1 MPPKQSDNDSQWMD
15 YAVQQAVGDA
25 LEAERRR
32 LAQRLQE
39 TLIGQINLLLAQLNV
54 YQQAAPAQSQMAFSV
69 LATLVRQ
76 LHQSAHDLET
86 SLNPTALETLGLE
99 PALEA
104 YASQQ
109 RRSSG
114 VNITL
119 SLAHLV
125 RRLPPHL
132 ELALFRTTQDAVER
146 AITRGRASQISIHLA
161 RTENGI
167 AYTLTDSGL
176 PPDEDIRSDGDIL
189 RAARQRI
196 AALGG
201 LMTLA
206 KGQSGGLVV
215 SIVFEWQAS
224 AQLTD
229 REREVIGLLA
239 EGLTNRAIA
248 LALDVRPRT
257 VKFHLD
263 NIYSKLGVGT
273 RTEAA
278 IYALRQGW
286 VGRRPPAQT
295 DIS

>member
-1 MPPKQSDNDSQWMD
+1 MSPNQPGYNALWLDH
-15 YAVQQAVGDA
+15 AVQQAVSDA

-39 TLIGQINLLLAQLNV
+39 TLIDQINLLLAQLNV
-54 YQQAAPAQSQMAFSV
+54 YQQTGAAQSPAAFSV
-69 LATLVRQ
+69 LVTLVRQ
-76 LHQSAHDLET
+76 LLQLAHDLET
-86 SLNPTALETLGLE
+86 GLNPTALETLGLA

-114 VNITL
+114 VNLTL
-119 SLAHLV
+119 SLAHQV
-125 RRLPPHL
+125 PRLPPHL
-132 ELALFRTTQDAVER
+132 ELALFRTTQEAVER
-146 AITRGRASQISIHLA
+146 AIIRGRASQIDLRLSH
-161 RTENGI
+161 TERGI
-167 AYTLTDSGL
+167 VYTLVDDGL
-176 PPDEDIRSDGDIL
+176 PPEDDAL
-189 RAARQRI
+189 QAAGQRL

-201 LMTLA
+201 QMTLA
-206 KGQSGGLVV
+206 EGRSGGLVV
-215 SIVFEWQAS
+215 TIALEWQPS

-239 EGLTNRAIA
+239 EGLTNKAIA
-248 LALDVRPRT
+248 LVLDVRPRT

-263 NIYSKLGVGT
+263 NIYSKLGVGS

-286 VGRRPPAQT
+286 IGRLPAQT
-295 DIS
+295 DSP